1 MVYLNIYKLE
11 NNDDINNLFDKNIEI
26 IKVKN
31 PKFIKDNNTY
41 IFYNSKTYYINI
53 SGFNI
58 SISYKDGKII
68 VIPILKSIQCENI
81 IYTPKLYFKF
91 INNYY
96 TSNTNIIDLDYNGLS
111 LKLYNSFS
119 DLAGGKGTLIYFP
132 YKYSTLKSFKET
144 IFISF
149 KENYKLF

>member
-1 MVYLNIYKLE
+1 MVFFYIYKSE
-11 NNDDINNLFDKNIEI
+11 NNDDINNLYDKDIEI

-31 PKFIKDNNTY
+31 PKFIKDDITY

-58 SISYKDGKII
+58 SISYKDDKII

-81 IYTPKLYFKF
+81 IYTQKLYFKF

-96 TSNTNIIDLDYNGLS
+96 TSNTNIIDLDYNGLG

-119 DLAGGKGTLIYFP
+119 DLSGGNGKLIYFP
-132 YKYSTLKSFKET
+132 YKYSTFNKSFKEN
-144 IFISF
+144 IFKTNHF
-149 KENYKLF
+149 N